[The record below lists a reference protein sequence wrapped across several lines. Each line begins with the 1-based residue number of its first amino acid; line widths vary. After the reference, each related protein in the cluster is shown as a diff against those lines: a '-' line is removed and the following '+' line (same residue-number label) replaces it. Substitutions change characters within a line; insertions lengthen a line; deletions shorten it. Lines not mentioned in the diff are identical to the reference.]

1 MWGGP
6 DYDVLTLLLEPWPN
20 DYGADPFDDDDRVVF
35 YRRLDEHEEAN
46 GEIVGVEIDLFLS
59 FDRWEAFSGIP
70 HRWQLDEGEPL
81 PLSDLLRRLQV
92 TLRERASVAAHA

>member
-1 MWGGP
+1 MWGGL
-6 DYDVLTLLLEPWPN
+6 DLDILTLLLEPWPN
-20 DYGADPFDDDDRVVF
+20 DYGADPSDDDDRVVF

-59 FDRWEAFSGIP
+59 FDGWEALADVP
-70 HRWQLDEGEPL
+70 HQWQIDGSDPL

-92 TLRERASVAAHA
+92 TLLERTKVAAHA